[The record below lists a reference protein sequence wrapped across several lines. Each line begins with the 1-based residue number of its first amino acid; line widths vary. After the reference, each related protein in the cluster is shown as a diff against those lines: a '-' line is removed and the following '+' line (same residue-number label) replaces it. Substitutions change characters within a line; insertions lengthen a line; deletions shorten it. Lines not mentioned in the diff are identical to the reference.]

1 MLVLGHPD
9 AKIGNRQTAWIWALD
24 NGNRHAVLDQM
35 PHRVRGGW
43 WSQNGKTLV
52 TIDDDWSP
60 LFTRKLGV
68 SFWDGETF
76 EYRTTISIENV
87 TWLHLSDD
95 GERFFAASGKK
106 GNLLGIK
113 YVKDTN
119 ASISMWRTSI
129 GTLEKTIAVAD
140 ASFTPKTR
148 EISVSPDDKFLLFV
162 KKHKSNAAENRLLAW
177 EMNGSVHPLYEL
189 KPLPRI
195 DDSRIEFSR
204 DGKYFALDVGK
215 NLQIYETATGQKRS
229 ELINVELPNS
239 WLSDDVLFRVEFKST
254 SLFARGKMLAT
265 FDASSGQALYK
276 QRLQYDE
283 TNTHD
288 YDGEVSG
295 TETVDDTRIIPNPK
309 KDLYVT
315 QSNEYVELFSSRS
328 GEHLQTVVRPPV
340 VYDKNNKP
348 KVKRGTLVK
357 KAKWSKD
364 GNTLFIF
371 NSDHR
376 TVSLWE
382 LVDN

>member
-1 MLVLGHPD
+1 MLIVGHPD
-9 AKIGNRQTAWIWALD
+9 AKIGEEQPAWIWDLET
-24 NGNRHAVLDQM
+24 GKRIAVLDQM
-35 PHRVRGGW
+35 QNRVQGGW
-43 WSQNGKTLV
+43 WSRNGRTLV
-52 TIDDDWSP
+52 TIDNDWSP
-60 LFTRKLGV
+60 VFTRKLGV

-76 EYRTTISIENV
+76 EYRTSISIENV

-119 ASISMWRTSI
+119 AVISMWQTST
-129 GTLEKTIAVAD
+129 GALEKTIAVAD

-162 KKHKSNAAENRLLAW
+162 KKHKTNAAENRLLAW
-177 EMNGSVHPLYEL
+177 EMNGSVHPRYEL

-215 NLQIYETATGQKRS
+215 NLQIYETATGKKRS
-229 ELINVELPNS
+229 ELNNVELPNS
-239 WLSDDVLFRVEFKST
+239 WLSDDLFFRVEFKSK
-254 SLFARGKMLAT
+254 SFFGRGKKLAT
-265 FDASSGQALYK
+265 FDASSGQTLYK
-276 QRLQYDE
+276 HWLQYEE

-288 YDGEVSG
+288 ISGEVSG
-295 TETVDDTRIIPNPK
+295 SETVDDTQIIRNPR

-315 QSNEYVELFSSRS
+315 QSNEYVELFESKS
-328 GEHLQTVVRPPV
+328 GQHLQTVVSPPV

-348 KVKRGTLVK
+348 KLKRGTLVT
-357 KAKWSKD
+357 KAKWSTD
-364 GNTLFIF
+364 GKTLLIF
-371 NSDHR
+371 SSDHR
-376 TVSLWE
+376 SVSLWE
-382 LVDN
+382 LVEN